1 MQKNVK
7 RKNNVQLIA
16 VPVSIF
22 LTLFLIISSFPL
34 KVSSESSDKSDK
46 ETIKGTTVTQISEIG
61 DKGITIPFKVSD
73 PSKALENGNTKISG
87 VHQGDI
93 KNGIDINFA
102 NYTVHYYVE
111 GYTNRT
117 AEIHTAYHTNLLK
130 YDLYKDGVLI
140 GKNTVCTWYRSVFHS
155 MGNQPWLCTEYVSS
169 VGIKRV
175 QNDEKNEVYLTYT
188 ITRAVNPEVSEGLVG
203 TDSVKE
209 YSIYLGWS
217 STEPTYSF
225 SQSFIIV
232 TEPEVTTEIPATVT
246 TITSPDTT
254 TSGTIT
260 KTSKTTS
267 PVPTSTS
274 PVTAASGTI
283 TKTSKISSPVPTF
296 TFPVTAA
303 SGTITETEKTI
314 SPVTTVNST
323 VTAASGT
330 ITETEKTTLP
340 VTTVNSTVTAAS
352 DISVTTPTTQ
362 ISGTGTTTNK
372 PVQQIGDISGDG
384 KLDILD
390 LIMLKQYFLG
400 NRMLSEDEKKAA
412 DINNDGKI
420 NVLDFIKV
428 IEMIFDI

>member
-140 GKNTVCTWYRSVFHS
+140 GKNKK
-155 MGNQPWLCTEYVSS
+155 SS
-169 VGIKRV
+169 KR
-175 QNDEKNEVYLTYT
+175 
-188 ITRAVNPEVSEGLVG
+188 
-203 TDSVKE
+203 
-209 YSIYLGWS
+209 
-217 STEPTYSF
+217 
-225 SQSFIIV
+225 
-232 TEPEVTTEIPATVT
+232 
-246 TITSPDTT
+246 
-254 TSGTIT
+254 
-260 KTSKTTS
+260 
-267 PVPTSTS
+267 
-274 PVTAASGTI
+274 
-283 TKTSKISSPVPTF
+283 
-296 TFPVTAA
+296 
-303 SGTITETEKTI
+303 
-314 SPVTTVNST
+314 
-323 VTAASGT
+323 
-330 ITETEKTTLP
+330 
-340 VTTVNSTVTAAS
+340 
-352 DISVTTPTTQ
+352 
-362 ISGTGTTTNK
+362 
-372 PVQQIGDISGDG
+372 
-384 KLDILD
+384 
-390 LIMLKQYFLG
+390 
-400 NRMLSEDEKKAA
+400 
-412 DINNDGKI
+412 
-420 NVLDFIKV
+420 
-428 IEMIFDI
+428 